1 MKIVL
6 MHYAAPPIVGGVE
19 AVLAKQAEL
28 LTRAGHQMRVI
39 AGRGET
45 WDAGIPV
52 EIIPHIDSRHPHVLR
67 AKASLDKGKLPSDFQ
82 NLVDQIQA
90 ELEHALFGVDVVIA
104 HNVAS
109 LHKNLALTAAL
120 FNLSEL
126 PDSPRLILWHHDL
139 AWNMPNYQD
148 ELHAGWPWELLSTP
162 WPNVRQ
168 VTISESR
175 RQELSELFNI
185 PLWEIAVVPAGLDM
199 PDFLNLST
207 RTLALLDS
215 LKISLAAPIL
225 LTPVRITRRK
235 NIELA
240 INTLAALRQEM
251 PQAVLV
257 VTGPPGAHNPSNQKY
272 VRELKKLRLRLGL
285 QGAAHLLGEF
295 MPEGLPEVCVSDIYR
310 LADVLLLP
318 SREEGFGIPILEA
331 ALSRMPVFCSD
342 LAPLRAL
349 AMEWA
354 VYFSPEDSPQHVA
367 RLIFQRLRTDPA
379 YQLRVRV
386 RQQYTW
392 DAIYNNQIKPLL
404 E

>member
-6 MHYAAPPIVGGVE
+6 MHYSAPPIVGGVE
-19 AVLAKQAEL
+19 SVLAKQAEL
-28 LTRAGHQMRVI
+28 LTRAGHQVRVI

-52 EIIPHIDSRHPHVLR
+52 EIMPHIDSRHPYVLR
-67 AKASLDKGKLPSDFQ
+67 AKASLDKGKLPPDFQ
-82 NLVDQIQA
+82 NLVDHIQA
-90 ELEHALFGVDVVIA
+90 ELDHALFGVDVVIA

-109 LHKNLALTAAL
+109 MHKNLALTAAL

-126 PDSPRLILWHHDL
+126 PGSPRLILWHHDL
-139 AWNMPNYQD
+139 AWTTSNYQD

-162 WPNVRQ
+162 WPHARQ
-168 VTISESR
+168 VTTSETR
-175 RQELSELFNI
+175 RQELSELFHS
-185 PLWEIAVVPAGLDM
+185 PLWAITVVPAGLDM
-199 PDFLNLST
+199 PNFLNLHT

-215 LKISLAAPIL
+215 LKISLATPIL
-225 LTPVRITRRK
+225 LTPVRVTRRK

-240 INTLAALRQEM
+240 ISTLAALRQVM

-272 VRELKKLRLRLGL
+272 LRELKKLRSKLGL

-295 MPEGLPEVCVSDIYR
+295 MPEGLPEVCVFDIYR
-310 LADVLLLP
+310 LADALLLP

-331 ALSRMPVFCSD
+331 GMSRMPIFCTD
-342 LAPLRAL
+342 LGPLLAL
-349 AMEWA
+349 AAEWA
-354 VYFSPEDSPQHVA
+354 VYFSPDDSPEHVA